1 MTACDKTAP
10 AKNPSPLFIS
20 RDAPAL
26 LPIAVC
32 IGKRARRR
40 RARFQL
46 AQNHS
51 VKVKVMSVYFG
62 GSRSLSS
69 SPIIGQVVAS
79 VLASGSLVHV
89 GCSAG
94 ADALVIGAVR
104 SSLFSQFSQLRVF
117 CAFSQSGAGAW
128 SGSAVQVVQAF
139 ARAGGS
145 VSWLAG
151 GSLAVPLAGRLISRS
166 VAGLRGSS
174 AAVFFSPGSGSL
186 AVAGHAVRFGI
197 PCFAFGSCP
206 VSGPA
211 GCAGSWVASSF
222 HGFTCWAWQSAQL
235 SLF

>member
-1 MTACDKTAP
+1 MRQPYC
-10 AKNPSPLFIS
+10 
-20 RDAPAL
+20 L
-26 LPIAVC
+26 LPCVSASVRVVVA
-32 IGKRARRR
+32 RA
-40 RARFQL
+40 FSLL

-62 GSRSLSS
+62 GSRSLTS
-69 SPIIGQVVAS
+69 SPIIGQVVSA
-79 VLASGSLVHV
+79 VLGQGLGVHV

-94 ADALVIGAVR
+94 ADALVIQSVR
-104 SSLFSQFSQLRVF
+104 SSLFSQVRVF
-117 CAFSQSGAGAW
+117 SAFSASGAGAW

-166 VAGLRGSS
+166 VAGLRGCSS
-174 AAVFFSPGSGSL
+174 AVFFSPGSGSL
-186 AVAGHAVRFGI
+186 AVAGHAVKAGI
-197 PCFAFGSCP
+197 PVFAFGP
-206 VSGPA
+206 VPSGVPA

-222 HGFTCWAWQSAQL
+222 HGFACWAWQSAQL